1 MAYGKRKKGGQRL
14 MEISRAARKAAKKK
28 STAAKA
34 KTKFESIRKQLGI
47 KAKPKATPKSTAGGR
62 NRTAL
67 RTPKRASSSVA
78 KKKKVATPKSDAGK
92 YMGPYSKRT
101 TSAKNKT
108 TAKRKSSGPAPLPKN
123 IQGMARPP
131 LSALPGN
138 ILKGSAIAFPGSI
151 AVRGIGKKAIESG
164 LKTKAGKNLMKS
176 LTNLFKRKSS
186 TPGRRKATPTE
197 KAKTKRT
204 EEGYKKFEEDRK
216 ERSRKMA
223 RGRR

>member
-67 RTPKRASSSVA
+67 RTPKRASSSVV
-78 KKKKVATPKSDAGK
+78 KKTPVVKK
-92 YMGPYSKRT
+92 
-101 TSAKNKT
+101 KT

>member
-14 MEISRAARKAAKKK
+14 MEISRAARRAAKKK

-34 KTKFESIRKQLGI
+34 KAKVESIRKQLGI

-78 KKKKVATPKSDAGK
+78 KKTPVVKK
-92 YMGPYSKRT
+92 
-101 TSAKNKT
+101 KT